1 MKYKIIFIVF
11 QTLFGFYQVQSNMF
25 DRTTS
30 TPGKKIL
37 FEQYLDSIN
46 YIESYQICINQESF
60 SKDTINIKINDSL
73 NITFILQDTIIEKFD
88 MLCLSY
94 LVKETKSKVI
104 LYSFENFKRIS
115 LAFFLMKVYTIK

>member
-46 YIESYQICINQESF
+46 YIESYQIF
-60 SKDTINIKINDSL
+60 L
-73 NITFILQDTIIEKFD
+73 LW
-88 MLCLSY
+88 Y
-94 LVKETKSKVI
+94 LAK
-104 LYSFENFKRIS
+104 
-115 LAFFLMKVYTIK
+115 